1 MATTSQGWH
10 RKPAQ
15 RPGGCPGHEPANIC
29 FYRAAVSEGGLLGA
43 QGGAVGSW
51 EAEPAPGRTGGPV
64 TWKRRDSLDSGTAAW
79 ASGAQHSTGAGS
91 PSGRRLCRC
100 PPWAPRGRRPSCRL
114 GPVQATPPAPPCYW
128 PRPLLPPAPHT
139 ALRGA
144 GLPRPGAQPPKPSRK
159 RTEGIGALSFPLPG
173 PCDLISWS
181 ICSRASRLLLP
192 ACYLASAEKPPS
204 RLASVLAPVGAR
216 DSVPGAK
223 SWGSWGPADPSLVWR
238 SC

>member
-1 MATTSQGWH
+1 MAATSQGLAPEARTATWGV
-10 RKPAQ
+10 P
-15 RPGGCPGHEPANIC
+15 
-29 FYRAAVSEGGLLGA
+29 RARACKHLLL
-43 QGGAVGSW
+43 QSCSVR
-51 EAEPAPGRTGGPV
+51 GRTAWCPRGRCGELGGRACSGQD
-64 TWKRRDSLDSGTAAW
+64 RRACHLEEKGQPGPRDGRLGLWSPALHRSW
-79 ASGAQHSTGAGS
+79 R

-139 ALRGA
+139 AFRGA

-181 ICSRASRLLLP
+181 ICSRASCLLMP

-223 SWGSWGPADPSLVWR
+223 CWGSWGPADPSLVWR

>member
-1 MATTSQGWH
+1 MPKGALWGAGRQSLLLAGQ
-10 RKPAQ
+10 
-15 RPGGCPGHEPANIC
+15 
-29 FYRAAVSEGGLLGA
+29 EGL
-43 QGGAVGSW
+43 S
-51 EAEPAPGRTGGPV
+51 PGRE
-64 TWKRRDSLDSGTAAW
+64 GTAW
-79 ASGAQHSTGAGS
+79 YPGRPPGPLEPSTPQELAPLRTTPVPLSSLGS
-91 PSGRRLCRC
+91 E
-100 PPWAPRGRRPSCRL
+100 RPQTTLRL

-159 RTEGIGALSFPLPG
+159 RTEGIGALSVPLPG
-173 PCDLISWS
+173 PCDLISWG
-181 ICSRASRLLLP
+181 ICSRASHLLMP